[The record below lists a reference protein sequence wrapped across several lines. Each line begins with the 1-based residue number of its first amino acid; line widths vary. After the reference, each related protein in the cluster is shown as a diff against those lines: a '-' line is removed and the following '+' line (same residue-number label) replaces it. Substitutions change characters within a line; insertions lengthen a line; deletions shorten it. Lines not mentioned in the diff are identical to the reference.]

1 MHRAALVH
9 SELENHSMDGK
20 INRGDQA
27 TEHAEKAYK
36 MKCMSAS
43 YFHATIKVAFL

>member
-1 MHRAALVH
+1 
-9 SELENHSMDGK
+9 MDGK

-36 MKCMSAS
+36 MMCMSAGGNGFLCHS
-43 YFHATIKVAFL
+43 QKLSAYFHATIKVAFL